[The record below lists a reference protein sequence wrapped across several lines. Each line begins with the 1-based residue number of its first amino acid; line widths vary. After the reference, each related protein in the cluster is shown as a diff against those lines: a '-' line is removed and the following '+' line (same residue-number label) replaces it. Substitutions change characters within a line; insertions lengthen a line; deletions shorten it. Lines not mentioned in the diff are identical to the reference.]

1 VSRWDRPTLLY
12 FYLGALALWF
22 SLGRVFFPVALGIFI
37 TPLVATIVRRRIV
50 RRKFK
55 NEWLTTHGL
64 TTSPGGASQTSTIVF
79 PPDPTGQ
86 EESQHLTA
94 VDSNIVETVRVLS
107 TRLGILFPVHLVRW
121 LPPRLPSDICVFGL
135 FDPDEIDLP
144 WSLRGKLDEEELMP
158 LIASSMI
165 YEFKLERR
173 RAFGLLA
180 RALGSLSLLTFFV
193 IFLAIA
199 FTGTFGLPFQ
209 AIAGTL
215 ALIFLILPIGLSQW
229 LGARLRQ
236 KQRLEADK
244 LAASAVG
251 KELLLRTLGRIDAL
265 GLRDIEK
272 LKRGGWKTHF
282 AKDPSI
288 TRRIEE
294 LSASD

>member
-1 VSRWDRPTLLY
+1 
-12 FYLGALALWF
+12 
-22 SLGRVFFPVALGIFI
+22 
-37 TPLVATIVRRRIV
+37 
-50 RRKFK
+50 
-55 NEWLTTHGL
+55 
-64 TTSPGGASQTSTIVF
+64 
-79 PPDPTGQ
+79 
-86 EESQHLTA
+86 
-94 VDSNIVETVRVLS
+94 
-107 TRLGILFPVHLVRW
+107 
-121 LPPRLPSDICVFGL
+121 
-135 FDPDEIDLP
+135 
-144 WSLRGKLDEEELMP
+144 
-158 LIASSMI
+158 MI